1 MPRHQPLHAA
11 AAALKAGLLVD
22 NRRQRPEALLLYVD
36 GSYCEPQASWSVV
49 CLSRHQGIWYWWG
62 FFAGPVDER
71 FAAGDAFT
79 GELYGQLAAL
89 SLIAHEQV
97 PSVLCY
103 DCESAA
109 CVAQGRTATCA
120 EDTLRRAVVSTT
132 AFLEVKGC
140 APRFLHTKAHTGNP
154 GNEMAD
160 HLAKTALGHD
170 AGNAQGGDHLFDD
183 YVLEGALDWLW
194 AFPACETRGSMPVM
208 ADDSSTVPCELKE
221 AREVVTKPAHWGPSE
236 GAGNFRETHLRCQVA
251 TYNTLSSATCLQR
264 QCLDVF
270 MHDHGLA
277 VFGLQECRHYP
288 GQVHKVGRTLR
299 FASKP
304 IDGQLGCQ
312 LWFNASPA
320 FGWVLHAFRVAFEHP
335 RLLVVYAKWAD
346 CPVACFSGHCPTST
360 APREERRA
368 WWNMLRARL
377 AALPAHTAPILLLD
391 ANARFAKA
399 GGVEVARNANAEA
412 LAQITADFGLSRS
425 DAFDQDG
432 SVRRSW
438 RPPAGSAANA
448 ACLDYVL
455 WPSVWDSGVT
465 DRGLLSIV
473 DEHVEIDHQPI
484 AVRMQLHFRREVQ
497 RGNQVDRE
505 AMRSEAGRQALQLL
519 FATVPDIPWATPVDD
534 HVCQLNRHLQS
545 GIRDLFPAQPQR
557 PRKPTISERTWAL
570 LHAKRQQRRCHRR
583 RKTLFAKWFLAQC
596 FQAWRGAAGPGH
608 IRAKVKTFDQV
619 AATHMRQMRE
629 LTTAARQA
637 QKEDDAAFVRQM
649 FREAK
654 AQGPVAI
661 AQQVRAVLR
670 SGRNAKIVRPTI
682 ALDTAEGWITEPAQV
697 QAAFASHFGQAEAA
711 TQRPLQDICR
721 RPLAPVQGVVLLESV
736 PTLASLTA
744 AFASLKPRKA
754 AGIAGIPSEVYSQ
767 APLAA
772 ALAHMT
778 IMLKVCC
785 RDRFPTLWSGL
796 KACALPKPN
805 KPQNKVEGYR
815 SVALVEPAAKGVF
828 KAIRPALSAGL
839 ERIAMATVGGA
850 RRGHPTDLAALSTQ
864 LHLSWLRRH
873 GRSGAVL
880 YIDGISAFYA
890 VDRAHL
896 FSSDLS
902 RLRDHISQLALEEP
916 VRQRVLAAISE
927 QGALDR
933 AGVPKDTQRM
943 LQAAF
948 QATWFAVDVQQEVV
962 QATQKGTTPGS
973 PLADILYQFV
983 SEVSM
988 RCLAEHMADEG
999 LAAMY
1004 QGRYGACCATPQ
1016 SWLDDVALL
1025 IGAPDALSVAEAT
1038 ARVAGLAQQYLA
1050 VTGVAVNYG
1059 VGKTEAIVVL
1069 AGKGA
1074 AAAKRTLFATGN
1086 GQVCV
1091 RGPDGSTQPL
1101 RCVAE
1106 YTHLGA
1112 VRSHTASSIAAI
1124 CKREEIARELY
1135 QPFKRRILA
1144 NAELEVAERQELF
1157 RAIILARFLRSGDA
1171 GTEHP
1176 AGSRSL

>member
-1 MPRHQPLHAA
+1 MSCRPLPEADEPDEAVALTQLKSRCGQHEAAAGGNTLDQGPAAAGGTVLKEPAGAAPDPPRAPAFSVPTPFGRRRVNVPQQAPIALSLDACLPTTASGDKEKVLQFPLPRDAVGQAFANFALEHMVADVPRHQFLHAA
-11 AAALKAGLLVD
+11 AAALKAGLPVD

-49 CLSRHQGIWYWWG
+49 CLSRRQGIWYWWG
-62 FFAGPVDER
+62 FFAGSVDER

-89 SLIAHEQV
+89 SLIAHEQI

-103 DCESAA
+103 DCDSAA

-120 EDTLRRAVVSTT
+120 EDALRCAVVSTT

-160 HLAKTALGHD
+160 HLAKTALGDD
-170 AGNAQGGDHLFDD
+170 AGNAQGGDHLFAD

-194 AFPACETRGSMPVM
+194 AFPACETRGSMPVL
-208 ADDSSTVPCELKE
+208 ADDSSTVPREMRE
-221 AREVVTKPAHWGPSE
+221 TREVATKPAHWAPSG
-236 GAGNFRETHLRCQVA
+236 GAANLRETHLRCQVA

-270 MHDHGLA
+270 LHDHGLA

-288 GQVHKVGRTLR
+288 GQMHRVGRTLR
-299 FASKP
+299 FASQP
-304 IDGQLGCQ
+304 VDGQLGCQ
-312 LWFNASPA
+312 LWFNTSPA

-346 CPVACFSGHCPTST
+346 CPVACISGHCPTST

-368 WWNMLRARL
+368 WWDMLRARL
-377 AALPAHTAPILLLD
+377 AALPAHTAPLLLLD

-399 GGVEVARNANAEA
+399 GCVEVARDANAEA
-412 LAQITADFGLSRS
+412 LAQIMADFGLSRS
-425 DAFDQDG
+425 NAFDQDG

-473 DEHVEIDHQPI
+473 DAHVEIDHQPI

-497 RGNQVDRE
+497 RGTQVDRE
-505 AMRSEAGRQALQLL
+505 AMRGEAGRQALQMLF

-534 HVCQLNRHLQS
+534 HVCQLNRHLQC
-545 GIRDLFPAQPQR
+545 GTRDLFPAQPQR

-583 RKTLFAKWFLAQC
+583 RKALFAEWILAQC
-596 FQAWRGAAGPGH
+596 FHAWRGAAGPGH

-619 AATHMRQMRE
+619 AANHMRQMRE

-637 QKEDDAAFVRQM
+637 QKEDDAAFARQM

-670 SGRNAKIVRPTI
+670 SGRNAKVARPTI
-682 ALDTAEGWITEPAQV
+682 ALDTAEGRITEPAQV

-711 TQRPLQDICR
+711 AQQPLQDICR
-721 RPLAPVQGVVLLESV
+721 RPLAAVQGVVLLESV

-754 AGIAGIPSEVYSQ
+754 AGIAGIPSEAYSQ

-815 SVALVEPAAKGVF
+815 SVALVEPAAKGV
-828 KAIRPALSAGL
+828 
-839 ERIAMATVGGA
+839 
-850 RRGHPTDLAALSTQ
+850 
-864 LHLSWLRRH
+864 W
-873 GRSGAVL
+873 RS
-880 YIDGISAFYA
+880 
-890 VDRAHL
+890 DR
-896 FSSDLS
+896 
-902 RLRDHISQLALEEP
+902 
-916 VRQRVLAAISE
+916 
-927 QGALDR
+927 
-933 AGVPKDTQRM
+933 
-943 LQAAF
+943 
-948 QATWFAVDVQQEVV
+948 
-962 QATQKGTTPGS
+962 
-973 PLADILYQFV
+973 PLA
-983 SEVSM
+983 
-988 RCLAEHMADEG
+988 
-999 LAAMY
+999 
-1004 QGRYGACCATPQ
+1004 P
-1016 SWLDDVALL
+1016 
-1025 IGAPDALSVAEAT
+1025 
-1038 ARVAGLAQQYLA
+1038 
-1050 VTGVAVNYG
+1050 
-1059 VGKTEAIVVL
+1059 
-1069 AGKGA
+1069 
-1074 AAAKRTLFATGN
+1074 
-1086 GQVCV
+1086 
-1091 RGPDGSTQPL
+1091 
-1101 RCVAE
+1101 
-1106 YTHLGA
+1106 
-1112 VRSHTASSIAAI
+1112 ASS
-1124 CKREEIARELY
+1124 
-1135 QPFKRRILA
+1135 
-1144 NAELEVAERQELF
+1144 V
-1157 RAIILARFLRSGDA
+1157 
-1171 GTEHP
+1171 
-1176 AGSRSL
+1176 SLWQL